1 MRRVKCWAHCPAGCG
16 RIPPFNLDF
25 IFSLSSLNAAR
36 SASAQARSFMGG
48 DEGRPYGGWWCADNN
63 RGSHMDAF
71 HPKRIK
77 GIPCLFSSLSPFFFP
92 CIFLDFLFV
101 SVPEKEEEEEEH
113 TAASGVVVVV
123 RVRPVGVNI

>member
-1 MRRVKCWAHCPAGCG
+1 MRRAKCWAHCPAGCG

-48 DEGRPYGGWWCADNN
+48 DEGRPYGGWWCTDNN

-77 GIPCLFSSLSPFFFP
+77 GIPCLFSSLSPFFFLVF
-92 CIFLDFLFV
+92 FLTFCSCRYQRKRKKKKKSTQPRLVLLLLFGFARLV
-101 SVPEKEEEEEEH
+101 
-113 TAASGVVVVV
+113 
-123 RVRPVGVNI
+123 